1 MARSRWLELKTNPH
15 MSLFLATLLPGLFL
29 ALLGATLL
37 WNNALVGSTA
47 RALPRSKRGAW
58 LFFGAGAAW
67 FIWRCAQLNESDLI
81 FFKTPGPVMLAFG
94 VLGVLAFLYTPDFL
108 AVRGL
113 CVLML
118 LVAEPLLYA
127 AYMEYEHPQRLL
139 MVTAVYLGLALA
151 LYLAAAPYRL
161 RDFFGWLF
169 QRPARARLVG
179 AVLLSYGLATA
190 AAAFTY

>member
-1 MARSRWLELKTNPH
+1 

-37 WNNALVGSTA
+37 WPNSLVSSTA
-47 RALPRSKRGAW
+47 KALPRSNRGAW
-58 LFFGAGAAW
+58 LFFGAGTAW
-67 FIWRCAQLNESDLI
+67 FLWRLSHLNESDLI
-81 FFKTPGPVMLAFG
+81 FFKTPGPVMIGFG
-94 VLGVLAFLYTPDFL
+94 VLAVLAFIYTPDFL

-118 LVAEPLLYA
+118 LAAEPLLYA
-127 AYMEYEHPQRLL
+127 AYMEYQHPQRLL
-139 MVTAVYLGLALA
+139 MVSAVYLGLGLA

-161 RDFFGWLF
+161 RDFFDWLF
-169 QRPARARLVG
+169 QQPARGRRAG
-179 AVLLSYGLATA
+179 AILLSYGLATA

>member
-1 MARSRWLELKTNPH
+1 

-29 ALLGATLL
+29 ALLGAGLL
-37 WNNALVGSTA
+37 WNGAVVGSTA
-47 RALPRSKRGAW
+47 RALPRSVGGSW
-58 LFFGAGAAW
+58 LFFGTGAAW
-67 FIWRCAQLNESDLI
+67 FLWRLSRLGESDLI
-81 FFKTPGPVMLAFG
+81 FFQTPQPVMLGFA
-94 VLGVLAFLYTPDFL
+94 VLAVLAFIYAPDFL

-118 LVAEPLLYA
+118 LSAEPLLYA
-127 AYMEYEHPQRLL
+127 AYMEYQHPQRLL

-161 RDFFGWLF
+161 RDFFAWLF
-169 QRPARARLVG
+169 HAPVRPRLLG
-179 AVLLSYGLATA
+179 ALLLAYGLAMS